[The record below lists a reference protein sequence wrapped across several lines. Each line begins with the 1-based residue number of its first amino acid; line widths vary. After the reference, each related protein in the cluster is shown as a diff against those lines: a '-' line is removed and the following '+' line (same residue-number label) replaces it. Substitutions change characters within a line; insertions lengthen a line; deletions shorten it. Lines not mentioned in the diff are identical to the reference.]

1 MSVVFREA
9 NRDEVPEIVA
19 LLRDDVLGQGRE
31 AATLD
36 PYFAAFDQMQAEG
49 GNLLFVA
56 IDDSRAKGAR
66 VVATYQLTF
75 ISGLS
80 LKAARRAQIE
90 SVRVHSDLRGQG
102 LGEAMFV
109 DAEDRARAAGCG
121 LLQLTTNKA
130 RNDAQR
136 FYDRLGYV
144 DSHIGYKKTLD

>member
-1 MSVVFREA
+1 MGVVFREA

-36 PYFAAFDQMQAEG
+36 PYFAAFDQMQTEG
-49 GNLLFVA
+49 GNLLFVG
-56 IDDSRAKGAR
+56 IDDNRAEGAR

-109 DAEDRARAAGCG
+109 DAENRARAAGCG

-144 DSHIGYKKTLD
+144 DSHVGYKKTLD